1 MSAISA
7 CLPPDSFNEDDW
19 ANVQKCVGRPL
30 PTYDEVIKTMPRVQ
44 VGGYG
49 VPGKPLSSLGKPL
62 SFKSVFLLA
71 VALLL
76 AGDNKSKPLV
86 VVPSTHPLIHSSY
99 SLDPLHPI
107 HYAVPSGAALSLG
120 SSRAAG
126 PRLSDRESGWTPEYQ
141 KIYDEIDL
149 GKNTV
154 GRGMDGAVY
163 HHGDSPYAVKILKNV
178 EMGQKEA
185 GYLKLFS
192 DRIPGVFPKFYAS
205 TIQEGRVVIIME
217 YIKGITLK
225 KAINDGLKVKDATAK
240 LTRLISQLHGT
251 GFAHG
256 DLNAGLN
263 IIITPEGEFRLID
276 PTRVVE
282 LSDGMVPREFWA
294 LRRLLGMLDA
304 SDADAPPAG
313 GARKQNDRNCRK
325 TRNRKIRLRRSRRS
339 RRA

>member
-7 CLPPDSFNEDDW
+7 CLPSDSFNEKDW
-19 ANVQKCVGRPL
+19 EQAQTCVGRPL
-30 PTYDEVIKTMPRVQ
+30 PTYDQVIQAMARVQ
-44 VGGYG
+44 VGGSG
-49 VPGKPLSSLGKPL
+49 APRQPL

-86 VVPSTHPLIHSSY
+86 VVPSTHPLIHSTY
-99 SLDPLHPI
+99 SLDPVSPI
-107 HYAVPSGAALSLG
+107 HYAIPSGAALSLG

-141 KIYDEIDL
+141 DIYNEIDL
-149 GKNTV
+149 GRNTFGSGV
-154 GRGMDGAVY
+154 DGAVY
-163 HHGDSPYAVKILKNV
+163 RHGDSPYAVKILKDV

-205 TIQEGRVVIIME
+205 KTMDGKVVIIME

-225 KAINDGLKVKDATAK
+225 KAINDGIKVKDAAAK
-240 LTRLISQLHGT
+240 LTSLITQLHST

-263 IIITPEGEFRLID
+263 IIITPEGEFRFID
-276 PTRVVE
+276 STRVVG
-282 LSDGMVPREFWA
+282 LSEGIVQREFGA
-294 LRRLLGMLDA
+294 LRRLIGMLDP
-304 SDADAPPAG
+304 DAPPDAAAPPSG
-313 GARKQNDRNCRK
+313 GARKQNDRNRRK